1 MTKLPSP
8 SEIQTNKRLRLLCN
22 ELASINASVTDSEMK
37 GCDDARNRLPA
48 RVVDAIN
55 ALNADRADLMA
66 IRQTLSSGTASPTT
80 GSGCFTATKPLPA
93 MKLVITDLVP
103 TLDARLAA
111 KVQAMCRN
119 VRVTR
124 DGYLRRGKRRD
135 QWPADDW
142 RAPYR
147 RALKHVFPTPGFIA
161 VAITWRS
168 RLATASLCPEA
179 GHASFASA
187 NPPTRST

>member
-66 IRQTLSSGTASPTT
+66 IRQTPFKWHS
-80 GSGCFTATKPLPA
+80 
-93 MKLVITDLVP
+93 
-103 TLDARLAA
+103 
-111 KVQAMCRN
+111 Q
-119 VRVTR
+119 
-124 DGYLRRGKRRD
+124 
-135 QWPADDW
+135 
-142 RAPYR
+142 PYNWLWMLHR
-147 RALKHVFPTPGFIA
+147 YQNHYQP
-161 VAITWRS
+161 
-168 RLATASLCPEA
+168 
-179 GHASFASA
+179 
-187 NPPTRST
+187 